1 LIVIDLMED
10 HVNPRRQYHGL
21 RPRQSYRGAIT
32 LTGPTNNATLGLFNG
47 SKSTHVI
54 VVRDF
59 VVITTVGHLV
69 AVTTAQS
76 SFGTSGGLITP
87 GVTGDAAGPGQLQ
100 SLDTATALT
109 ADNFV
114 PVQFNWPQFSHDFPF
129 QVLQPGWAVE
139 FQDTTAAETMRL
151 AMTWEAIAIDELDFL
166 MWPDGR

>member
-1 LIVIDLMED
+1 MED
-10 HVNPRRQYHGL
+10 HVNQRRQYHGF

-69 AVTTAQS
+69 ALTTAQS

-87 GVTGDAAGPGQLQ
+87 GVAGDAAGPGQLQ
-100 SLDTATALT
+100 SLHTATALT
-109 ADNFV
+109 ADNLV
-114 PVQFNWPQFSHDFPF
+114 PVQLNCPPF
-129 QVLQPGWAVE
+129 TPPHPLH
-139 FQDTTAAETMRL
+139 
-151 AMTWEAIAIDELDFL
+151 
-166 MWPDGR
+166 